1 MKQLRELVSGHK
13 FEPGTSWAKRS
24 GNDDIATFGLCDVGI
39 NPVWHIL
46 DTSRDILFTF
56 LCTEYIRPGGCKK
69 GLFSRE
75 RQPKMAAH
83 ITRWRYWTLAHSSTN
98 VTLPNDFL
106 FAGP

>member
-1 MKQLRELVSGHK
+1 MKQPIELVSGHE
-13 FEPGTSWAKRS
+13 FESGGSWAKMS
-24 GNDDIATFGLCDVGI
+24 ANNIAAFGLCGADM
-39 NPVWHIL
+39 NPIGNIF
-46 DTSRDILFTF
+46 DSSCEILFTF

-83 ITRWRYWTLAHSSTN
+83 ITRWRYWTLAQNSTN
-98 VTLPNDFL
+98 ITLPDDLL